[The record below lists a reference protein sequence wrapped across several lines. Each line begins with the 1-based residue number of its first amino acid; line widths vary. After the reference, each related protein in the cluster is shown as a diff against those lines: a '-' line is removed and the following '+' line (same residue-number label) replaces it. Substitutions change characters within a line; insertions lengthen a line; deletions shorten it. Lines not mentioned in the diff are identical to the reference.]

1 MQRLVQLVQLLVL
14 TNSLNHDLKYLNT
27 RLILM
32 SAIMNAPY
40 TSSRSEVLYIKK
52 VFSKISQSSQEKP
65 VSKSLF

>member
-40 TSSRSEVLYIKK
+40 TGSRSEVLYIKK